1 MNNPMIYPVI
11 NKKQYNFLKESL
23 EQYLTSKYINKFDR
37 QPDNLDFMSKES
49 VDYLIYILGIKIS
62 EKEK

>member
-23 EQYLTSKYINKFDR
+23 EQYLASKYINKFDR